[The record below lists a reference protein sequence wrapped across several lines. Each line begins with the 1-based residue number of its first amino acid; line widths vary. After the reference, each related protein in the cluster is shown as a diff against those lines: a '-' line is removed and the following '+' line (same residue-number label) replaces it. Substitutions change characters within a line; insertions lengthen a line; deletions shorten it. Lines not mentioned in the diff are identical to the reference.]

1 MKGYKIYVA
10 LAMILCIVG
19 FANNCIMEEKVIE
32 IVLTDKTC
40 FDMVENHTS
49 ANYTT
54 PAVIDYAAEIDAILA
69 DNDLSRSDIY
79 SAKVVSAS
87 YMVTDFSHTHDWII
101 GGYIDVE
108 RLDISDGPAAIINYS
123 QSLTA
128 AMGSPVIATLE
139 TPGVE
144 LLNRALADYIAGG
157 FPRLEFEV
165 HNGSVGP
172 SPYTPSPDDPLS
184 FEWQACVVM
193 FVTTWEELDAPDPF

>member
-1 MKGYKIYVA
+1 MKRFKVYFA
-10 LAMILCIVG
+10 LAMILCVVG
-19 FANNCIMEEKVIE
+19 FTNNCIMEEKVIE

-40 FDMVENHTS
+40 FDFTEYHAT
-49 ANYTT
+49 ANYTN
-54 PAVIDYAAEIDAILA
+54 PAVVDYAEEIDAILE
-69 DNDLSRSDIY
+69 DNDISRSDIY

-87 YMVTDFSHTHDWII
+87 YIVTEFSHTHDWTV

-108 RLDISDGPAAIINYS
+108 RLDASDGPAAILNYS

-139 TPGVE
+139 EPGVE

-157 FPRLEFEV
+157 FPELEFEV
-165 HNGSVGP
+165 HNGSV
-172 SPYTPSPDDPLS
+172 SPTPSPGDPIS
-184 FEWQACVVM
+184 FKWQACIVI